1 MRRMA
6 NCGPL
11 DRRSVLLRRKIAR
24 GIELPLLSWRHFPP
38 RTSLVGSWNMKLYER
53 CANEI
58 AEMIRSGMLR
68 PGDRL
73 PSVRA
78 ASAARGLSRSTV
90 FEAYYSLEA
99 R

>member
-1 MRRMA
+1 
-6 NCGPL
+6 
-11 DRRSVLLRRKIAR
+11 
-24 GIELPLLSWRHFPP
+24 
-38 RTSLVGSWNMKLYER
+38 MKLYER

-99 R
+99 RGLIEARPRSGYYVKMGLADPTRHAPADSRSDRRAMSCSPSAPG